1 MKNIKKALILMALS
15 NMVTSGASYKYYEEL
30 LEDVRKE
37 FES

>member
-1 MKNIKKALILMALS
+1 MENIKKALMLMALC
-15 NMVTSGASYKYYEEL
+15 NMFTSGVSYKYYEAL